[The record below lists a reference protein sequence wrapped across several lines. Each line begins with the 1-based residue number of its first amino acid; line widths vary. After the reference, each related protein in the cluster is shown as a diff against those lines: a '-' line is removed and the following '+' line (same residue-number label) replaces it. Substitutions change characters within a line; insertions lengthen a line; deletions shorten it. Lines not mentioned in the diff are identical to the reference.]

1 MKKTLMG
8 SLVLLAAAWMLQSC
22 ESTPEALNLDAQD
35 TAVVGA
41 SEQQLTLVPEIYQ
54 LTQRETSKGSGMWQL
69 NIRIKL
75 NCGSQPLDVTTTPTL
90 DLLDE
95 MGSPVCTLKLG
106 ENAMDTKSQKDF
118 EAFAQKTDN
127 TEQTFAFYLNVTSA
141 EEVASLMKQVKD
153 FQLYVGNPT
162 DAADNAGTAT
172 ASATDTATAPT
183 GIEAILPS
191 NLQGKVEVV
200 SVDGVNVDEDAYPQ
214 ISVTFKLLQTVNT
227 APLASQYGQLWIVG
241 VAQDASGRDVSEL
254 LPSYKQ
260 WRSGDSDGS
269 EFKQFLEDAPGNTI
283 TLYFTGDNGL
293 DPLENDADKI
303 DAAKQ
308 RVSAA
313 AEKVAKF
320 KLKVVND

>member
-8 SLVLLAAAWMLQSC
+8 SLVLLTAAWMLQSC
-22 ESTPEALNLDAQD
+22 ESTPEAINLDAQNVS
-35 TAVVGA
+35 VVGA
-41 SEQQLTLVPEIYQ
+41 NETQLTVVPEIYQ
-54 LTQRETSKGSGMWQL
+54 LTQRETSTGSGMWQL
-69 NIRIKL
+69 NLRVKL
-75 NCGSQPLDVTTTPTL
+75 NCGTAPLEVTATPKL
-90 DLLDE
+90 ELLDE
-95 MGSPVCTLKLG
+95 MDAPVCALKLG
-106 ENAMDTKSQKDF
+106 ENAMDTKAQKDF

-127 TEQTFAFYLNVTSA
+127 TEQAFAFFLNLTSP
-141 EEVASLMKQVKD
+141 EEVANIMQKTKN
-153 FQLYVGNPT
+153 FQLLVGDEVVETYV
-162 DAADNAGTAT
+162 
-172 ASATDTATAPT
+172 TDTPDASDDDSASQPA

-200 SVDGVNVDEDAYPQ
+200 SVDGVSVDEHAYPE

-303 DAAKQ
+303 DTEKQ